1 MVTDPSFLKIST
13 DSSQRFP
20 ILARYPDVMK
30 KFTARSLLVLSIVAT
45 LGLTTPV
52 LASAGSRGGAG
63 SNSHKA
69 GLSTKSNKTYR
80 QQIAAYNA
88 SRRAIEENFHL
99 AISTARMTLLT
110 ALASAKNSAQR
121 SAERQAMQAAI
132 IHAAAARSSALTTLG
147 SRPVKSS

>member
-1 MVTDPSFLKIST
+1 
-13 DSSQRFP
+13 
-20 ILARYPDVMK
+20 MK

-63 SNSHKA
+63 TNSNKNA

-80 QQIAAYNA
+80 QQVAAYNA
-88 SRRAIEENFHL
+88 SRRAIEEDFHL
-99 AISTARMTLLT
+99 AISAARVTLYT
-110 ALASAKNSAQR
+110 ALATAKSSAQR

-132 IHAAAARSSALTTLG
+132 IHAAAMRSSALTSLG
-147 SRPVKSS
+147 RRPVKSS